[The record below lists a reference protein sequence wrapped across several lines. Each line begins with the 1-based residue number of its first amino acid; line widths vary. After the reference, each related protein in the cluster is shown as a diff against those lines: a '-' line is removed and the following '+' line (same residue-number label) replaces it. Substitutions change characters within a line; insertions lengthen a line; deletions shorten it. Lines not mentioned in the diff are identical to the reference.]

1 MATATITS
9 KGQITIPA
17 TVRLALGLSRG
28 DRVAFIEADSG
39 QFFVVAATSS
49 IASLKGLIK
58 KPRIPVSVD
67 KMNDAIAMHGASAR

>member
-1 MATATITS
+1 VATATITS

-39 QFFVVAATSS
+39 QFCVVAATSS